1 MANGTL
7 TLYNKL
13 TNALYVDLVIQGTFN
28 IEDNLNDTPS
38 NMKIKTTTSSTYR
51 EEFEVNT
58 VAWHED
64 TDTWW
69 VIKSDTSTYIT
80 TGEYEHEI
88 ELVEYLEFYG
98 YRHLPNC
105 AFAPN
110 TYTLEQMLQRLFN
123 IAKISVGV
131 EYANFL
137 DKDKLMPFMSFENYT
152 VSNAIKT
159 ISRAID
165 AIPKMYVDTT
175 PIYQPKLYFINRVGL
190 DTPVVNGL
198 NTNFPTQFEKNT
210 NSSDQFTTRA
220 IANIQNAKSSNLII
234 APKLGGFKN
243 FVPNDIVF
251 NDGNRDTARIFAPSK
266 IDRIEYINIFVPI
279 ELKVSTNGA
288 SVSTL
293 FKGYY
298 TNKKQIEDIID
309 STSLSEAIKN
319 TAKSNLP
326 NQEKFYRVN
335 YNSEIDVSYSTTDGA
350 ITSDDS
356 MFFKK
361 MNLLN
366 KFEFDTASKTVDGVQ
381 QADNDTKDRT
391 IHWIPF
397 TNEIIMSKSF
407 RNGLTGFLSSDHNRE
422 FVLAVNPTPGTE
434 PYVAI
439 KSSRGVLDTDVVFNE
454 KILIQLAYYPI
465 SDIKVSI
472 DNDNEAQD
480 EKFFNQNGKV
490 IDALSATKL
499 VFSHTQDSVNGT
511 KIRNARY
518 DDLEDVLPLGQLVRE
533 GNDLY
538 VIAQRSLDLLIT
550 DEHEWVNAIYTLT
563 KNRIGRSEN
572 ITADSSVISYKTPDD
587 NLVNRS
593 QLYKDYIE
601 LSLENN
607 NQEQPYMPMSKALVF
622 NDTLAGTNF
631 DYTVL
636 VRSGFGPLVELP
648 SGEFE
653 PETMLRYVKNPSPF
667 DLHKSKLMN
676 VNWQENNVL
685 GFRFQRVSGTLTQT
699 PIVYTDNFGRATNFE
714 LLFVNEEQIRLANAD
729 YNDPTE
735 LDVFVPFSDLTDVP
749 LSFYSFDIINDNRF
763 DIRIQEPQ
771 YDKDGFEIPVFEYM
785 VQANDDYSPLG
796 NVVVGDELFS
806 TFTGTLRY
814 HYVRNDET
822 RFTSE
827 NAKRLYTQNPPLI
840 PNSRRVTF
848 ARSTSTP
855 HILDLDLFSTFSSV
869 RNSQPIT
876 NIGIYATD
884 GTTVKF
890 LFAINDYV
898 ASGINDLSN
907 IRVFI
912 NNWKI

>member
-13 TNALYVDLVIQGTFN
+13 TNASYVDLVIQGTFN

-58 VAWHED
+58 VAYHED

-123 IAKISVGV
+123 IAKLTIAV
-131 EYANFL
+131 EYATFL
-137 DKDKLMPFMSFENYT
+137 DEDKIMPFMSFENYT
-152 VSNAIKT
+152 VANAIKT
-159 ISRAID
+159 IARAID

-175 PIYQPKLYFINRVGL
+175 STYEPTLYFINRVGL
-190 DTPVVNGL
+190 DTPVVSGL
-198 NTNFPTQFEKNT
+198 NANFPTQFEKNT

-220 IANIQNAKSSNLII
+220 IANIQNAKSSNLVI
-234 APKLGGFKN
+234 APKQGGFKN
-243 FVPNDIVF
+243 FVPNNIVF
-251 NDGNRDTARIFAPSK
+251 DNDTRDQARVFLPSK
-266 IDRIEYINIFVPI
+266 IDRVEYVNVLIPI
-279 ELKVSTNGA
+279 DFSITDTLTTTVYKV
-288 SVSTL
+288 
-293 FKGYY
+293 YY
-298 TNKKQIEDIID
+298 TNKKKFEDIID
-309 STSLSEAIKN
+309 ASGLTSGEKA
-319 TAKSNLP
+319 TAKANLP
-326 NQEKFYRVN
+326 EPEDFYKVN
-335 YNSEIDVSYSTTDGA
+335 YNVEIDKNYDP
-350 ITSDDS
+350 SDDDDWRANV
-356 MFFKK
+356 FYKK
-361 MNLLN
+361 MNLLS
-366 KFEFDTASKTVDGVQ
+366 KFEFDTLDDT
-381 QADNDTKDRT
+381 DTKART
-391 IHWIPF
+391 IHWTPY
-397 TNEIIMSKSF
+397 TNEIVMPESF
-407 RNGLTGFLSSDHNRE
+407 RNGLTGLSDHNIRYV
-422 FVLAVNPTPGTE
+422 VLGEAGAIANNIYIDTRVNPGIVP
-434 PYVAI
+434 
-439 KSSRGVLDTDVVFNE
+439 NE
-454 KILIQLAYYPI
+454 EVLIQVAYYPI
-465 SDIKVSI
+465 SDIKIST
-472 DNDNEAQD
+472 DNDDDSQD

-490 IDALSATKL
+490 IDALSASKL

-538 VIAQRSLDLLIT
+538 VVTQRSLDLLIT
-550 DEHEWVNAIYTLT
+550 DEHEWVNVIYTLT

-601 LSLENN
+601 LSLANN

-636 VRSGFGPLVELP
+636 VRSGFGSLVELP
-648 SGEFE
+648 SGDFE
-653 PETMLRYVKNPSPF
+653 PETMLRYVKNPLTF

-685 GFRFQRVSGTLTQT
+685 GFRFQRVDGTLTQT
-699 PIVYTDNFGRATNFE
+699 PIVYTDNVGRATNFE

-735 LDVFVPFSDLTDVP
+735 LDVLVPFNDLTSVPFS
-749 LSFYSFDIINDNRF
+749 FYNDDILFDNRF
-763 DIRIQEPQ
+763 DIRIQEPN

-827 NAKRLYTQNPPLI
+827 NAKRLYTQNPPLTS
-840 PNSRRVTF
+840 NSRRVTF
-848 ARSTSTP
+848 TRSTSTP

-884 GTTVKF
+884 GTNVKF

>member
-7 TLYNKL
+7 TLWNKL
-13 TNALYVDLVIQGTFN
+13 SNTISVDLVIQGTFN

-38 NMKIKTTTSSTYR
+38 NMKIKTTTSSLYR

-110 TYTLEQMLQRLFN
+110 TYTLEQMLERLFN
-123 IAKISVGV
+123 IAKVNISVD
-131 EYANFL
+131 YATFL
-137 DKDKLMPFMSFENYT
+137 DEDKIMPFLSFENYT
-152 VSNAIKT
+152 VANAIKT
-159 ISRAID
+159 IGRAID
-165 AIPKMYVDTT
+165 AIPKMYVDITESYVPT
-175 PIYQPKLYFINRVGL
+175 LYFINRVGL
-190 DTPVVNGL
+190 DTTIVNGL
-198 NTNFPTQFEKNT
+198 NANFPTQFEKNT

-220 IANIQNAKSSNLII
+220 IANIQNAKSSNLVIS
-234 APKLGGFKN
+234 PLNGGYKN

-251 NDGNRDTARIFAPSK
+251 NNDNRDQARLILPSK
-266 IDRIEYINIFVPI
+266 IDKIEFVNVIVPI
-279 ELKVSTNGA
+279 KLVYTRGLIGGA
-288 SVSTL
+288 QGVL
-293 FKGYY
+293 FNGYY
-298 TNKKQIEDIID
+298 TSKEDLQTILENSGLFGPDEDYSTEELGQAID
-309 STSLSEAIKN
+309 KLPDPKEFYKVSYNQEIDKDFESDTI
-319 TAKSNLP
+319 AKSIGL
-326 NQEKFYRVN
+326 YH
-335 YNSEIDVSYSTTDGA
+335 
-350 ITSDDS
+350 
-356 MFFKK
+356 KK
-361 MNLLN
+361 MSLLN
-366 KFEFDTASKTVDGVQ
+366 KFEFDTIFKVVSGNTV
-381 QADNDTKDRT
+381 ADTDRKDRT
-391 IHWIPF
+391 IHWTPF
-397 TNEIIMSKSF
+397 TNEVIMPKSF
-407 RNGLTGFLSSDHNRE
+407 RNGLTSDEDHNIRYILVSGLSIITSAE
-422 FVLAVNPTPGTE
+422 ITDPIPNEEVLLQVG
-434 PYVAI
+434 
-439 KSSRGVLDTDVVFNE
+439 
-454 KILIQLAYYPI
+454 YYPI
-465 SDIKVSI
+465 ADIKVSI
-472 DNDNEAQD
+472 DNDNNAQD

-490 IDALSATKL
+490 IDALSASKL

-538 VIAQRSLDLLIT
+538 VVTQRSLDLLLT

-572 ITADSSVISYKTPDD
+572 ITADSSVISYKIPDD

-601 LSLENN
+601 LSLANN
-607 NQEQPYMPMSKALVF
+607 NQDEPYLPMSKALVF
-622 NDTLAGTNF
+622 TSTLAGTNF
-631 DYTVL
+631 DYTCLIKNDYGTTPTV
-636 VRSGFGPLVELP
+636 VRFIKSP
-648 SGEFE
+648 SA
-653 PETMLRYVKNPSPF
+653 F
-667 DLHKSKLMN
+667 DLHKAKLLN
-676 VNWQENNVL
+676 VNLQDNNVID
-685 GFRFQRVSGTLTQT
+685 FRLDSVGSDYIQT
-699 PIVYTDNFGRATNFE
+699 PIVYTDNVGKATDFQV
-714 LLFVNEEQIRLANAD
+714 LLLDTQDLVNSKEHFDANYTPNPLVPFNDLTNINEGYFVNSVLAEEN
-729 YNDPTE
+729 
-735 LDVFVPFSDLTDVP
+735 
-749 LSFYSFDIINDNRF
+749 YSIKID
-763 DIRIQEPQ
+763 EPD
-771 YDKDGFEIPVFEYM
+771 YDKDAFEIPVFEYM

-796 NVVVGDELFS
+796 NIVVGDELFS

-814 HYVRNDET
+814 HYVRNEET

-827 NAKRLYTQNPPLI
+827 NAKRLYTQAPP
-840 PNSRRVTF
+840 PTSNSRRVTF
-848 ARSTSTP
+848 TRSPSTP
-855 HILDLDLFSTFSSV
+855 HILDLDLFSSFSTFS
-869 RNSQPIT
+869 RNTFPFT

-898 ASGINDLSN
+898 GGQANVNDESN

>member
-7 TLYNKL
+7 TLWNKL
-13 TNALYVDLVIQGTFN
+13 SNTISVDLVIQGTFN

-38 NMKIKTTTSSTYR
+38 NMKVKTTTSSTYR

-110 TYTLEQMLQRLFN
+110 TYTLKQMLERLFA
-123 IAKISVGV
+123 IAKVNISVD
-131 EYANFL
+131 YATFL
-137 DKDKLMPFMSFENYT
+137 DEDKIMPFMSFENYT

-159 ISRAID
+159 IGRAID
-165 AIPKMYVDTT
+165 AIPKMYVDISESYVPT
-175 PIYQPKLYFINRVGL
+175 LYFINRVGL
-190 DTPVVNGL
+190 DTTIVNGL

-210 NSSDQFTTRA
+210 NSSDQFATRA
-220 IANIQNAKSSNLII
+220 IANIQNAKSSNLVIS
-234 APKLGGFKN
+234 PKNGGFKN

-251 NDGNRDTARIFAPSK
+251 TDDNRDMARIFAPSK
-266 IDRIEYINIFVPI
+266 IDTIEFVKVLIPI
-279 ELKVSTNGA
+279 EFFISEGGGSALR
-288 SVSTL
+288 

-298 TNKKQIEDIID
+298 TNKKQFEDLID
-309 STSLSEAIKN
+309 ASSLTTEQKTEAK
-319 TAKSNLP
+319 ANLP
-326 NQEKFYRVN
+326 EPEDFYKVN
-335 YNSEIDVSYSTTDGA
+335 YDVEVDKDYNPQNADNGRA
-350 ITSDDS
+350 NV
-356 MFFKK
+356 FFKK
-361 MNLLN
+361 MNILN
-366 KFEFDTASKTVDGVQ
+366 KFNFDTIVDTQ
-381 QADNDTKDRT
+381 KKERT
-391 IHWIPF
+391 IHWTPF
-397 TNEIIMSKSF
+397 SNEIIMPESF
-407 RNGLTGFLSSDHNRE
+407 RNGLKNLQDHNTRYV
-422 FVLAVNPTPGTE
+422 VLTSVDFPNLVYIDSLLE
-434 PYVAI
+434 
-439 KSSRGVLDTDVVFNE
+439 GVSLVVLNE
-454 KILIQLAYYPI
+454 KVLIQIGYYPI
-465 SDIKVSI
+465 ADIKVSI
-472 DNDNEAQD
+472 DNDNNAQD

-490 IDALSATKL
+490 IDALSASKL

-538 VIAQRSLDLLIT
+538 VIAQRSLDLLLT

-572 ITADSSVISYKTPDD
+572 ITADSSVISYKIPDD

-601 LSLENN
+601 LSLIDGIQ
-607 NQEQPYMPMSKALVF
+607 QEPYLPMSKALVF

-631 DYTVL
+631 DYTILAKNDYGSTPTV
-636 VRSGFGPLVELP
+636 V
-648 SGEFE
+648 
-653 PETMLRYVKNPSPF
+653 RYVQSPVVF
-667 DLHKSKLMN
+667 DLHKSKLMK
-676 VNWQENNVL
+676 VSWQDNNVIS
-685 GFRFQRVSGTLTQT
+685 FRFQRVDGTLTQT
-699 PIVYTDNFGRATNFE
+699 PIVYTDNVGRATNFE
-714 LLFVNEEQIRLANAD
+714 LLFVSGEQLRLANAD

-735 LDVFVPFSDLTDVP
+735 LDVLVPFTDLTNVP
-749 LSFYSFDIINDNRF
+749 QSFYENDIFDDGRF
-763 DIRIQEPQ
+763 DIRIQETN
-771 YDKDGFEIPVFEYM
+771 YNKDVFETPVFEYM

-796 NVVVGDELFS
+796 NIVVGDELFS

-827 NAKRLYTQNPPLI
+827 NAKRLYTQNPPLTS
-840 PNSRRVTF
+840 NSRRVTF
-848 ARSTSTP
+848 TRSTSTP

>member
-13 TNALYVDLVIQGTFN
+13 TNASYVDLVIQGTFN

-38 NMKIKTTTSSTYR
+38 NMKVKTTTSSTYR

-123 IAKISVGV
+123 IAKLTIAV
-131 EYANFL
+131 EYATFL
-137 DKDKLMPFMSFENYT
+137 DEDKIMPFMSFENYT
-152 VSNAIKT
+152 VANAIKT
-159 ISRAID
+159 IARAID

-175 PIYQPKLYFINRVGL
+175 STYVPTLYFINRVGL
-190 DTPVVNGL
+190 DTPVVSGL
-198 NTNFPTQFEKNT
+198 NANFPTQFEKNT

-220 IANIQNAKSSNLII
+220 IANIQNAKSSNLVIS
-234 APKLGGFKN
+234 PKSGGFKN
-243 FVPNDIVF
+243 VTPNSLTYVADNSRVF
-251 NDGNRDTARIFAPSK
+251 LPSK
-266 IDRIEYINIFVPI
+266 IDRVEFVRLLPKININRGDTEDDFSGI
-279 ELKVSTNGA
+279 YS
-288 SVSTL
+288 
-293 FKGYY
+293 GYY
-298 TNKKQIEDIID
+298 LDKEVIKQAIISKANDFTVFTLED
-309 STSLSEAIKN
+309 LEALE
-319 TAKSNLP
+319 LP
-326 NQEKFYRVN
+326 GVEELFQIN
-335 YNSEIDVSYSTTDGA
+335 YNDVLGTSYPSVFRGLFT
-350 ITSDDS
+350 I
-356 MFFKK
+356 K
-361 MNLLN
+361 N
-366 KFEFDTASKTVDGVQ
+366 KFEFDTSEALTGDYNTIAKVK
-381 QADNDTKDRT
+381 NKT
-391 IHWIPF
+391 IHWTPF
-397 TNEIIMSKSF
+397 TNELVLSKTI
-407 RNGLTGFLSSDHNRE
+407 RDGLTLNATPDDFRFSISLASKTSGLETETIRLNVVTRMSGFLENKVPNDE
-422 FVLAVNPTPGTE
+422 L
-434 PYVAI
+434 
-439 KSSRGVLDTDVVFNE
+439 
-454 KILIQLAYYPI
+454 LIQVGYYPI
-465 SDIKVSI
+465 ADIKIST
-472 DNDNEAQD
+472 DNDDDSQD

-490 IDALSATKL
+490 IDALSASKL

-538 VIAQRSLDLLIT
+538 VVTQRSLDLLIT
-550 DEHEWVNAIYTLT
+550 NEHEWVNAIYTLT

-587 NLVNRS
+587 NLVFRT

-601 LSLENN
+601 LSLVNN
-607 NQEQPYMPMSKALVF
+607 NQDEPYLPMNKALVF
-622 NDTLAGTNF
+622 TSTLAGTNF
-631 DYTVL
+631 DFTALAEWRYKPTSSTTEI
-636 VRSGFGPLVELP
+636 VRHIA
-648 SGEFE
+648 
-653 PETMLRYVKNPSPF
+653 NPSIF
-667 DLHKSKLMN
+667 DLHKAKLLN
-676 VNWQENNVL
+676 INYQDNNVL
-685 GFRFQRVSGTLTQT
+685 GFRLDSTGDSYVQT
-699 PIVYTDNFGRATNFE
+699 PIVYTNDVGQSTTYELFLLDAEDLSNAINHFADQYPSDYDDDPLIPFGDLTQVDDNFYGNSVRTEN
-714 LLFVNEEQIRLANAD
+714 N
-729 YNDPTE
+729 YSME
-735 LDVFVPFSDLTDVP
+735 LDL
-749 LSFYSFDIINDNRF
+749 FD
-763 DIRIQEPQ
+763 

-814 HYVRNDET
+814 HYVRNEET

-827 NAKRLYTQNPPLI
+827 NAKRLYTQNPPLTS
-840 PNSRRVTF
+840 NSRRVTF

-884 GTTVKF
+884 GTNVKF

-898 ASGINDLSN
+898 ESGINDKSN